1 MKKIIFFTILQFL
14 FGYSFAQYPDDISSQ
29 DKKEFE
35 ILVSKSADSLRIQL
49 NKIDHYDKEMK
60 SREIEFKV
68 DTFKIEKRQD
78 LYLNKY
84 FSQQSINQSA
94 YTRYDEYD
102 KLLNKYYNKLL
113 AKIKS
118 KESKNDL
125 KESQRNWIA
134 YRDAEFKFIENNF
147 GGLFSM
153 APLIVQSYHI
163 VIVKDRL
170 VELFEYYNSEW
181 LNSKAG
187 YEEDFD

>member
-49 NKIDHYDKEMK
+49 NKIDHYDEEMK

>member
-78 LYLNKY
+78 LYLDKY

>member
-49 NKIDHYDKEMK
+49 NKIDHYDEEMK

-187 YEEDFD
+187 YGEDFD